1 MAAGALSRGSKSDDE
16 VHELQGID
24 DIVTRHKRVT
34 ADVRLAQHYYDGVF
48 RIPFST
54 PRLRRTYRQLMAG
67 AQTAYCSAVV
77 NAYTARAGAS
87 WAGLDTVGPAV
98 IHEMFLAGYA
108 VIAVQA
114 GRPWVQPACQWAL
127 PDDTWPATR
136 MWTTG
141 DGARHVAVF
150 PGDGTVRSWA
160 AKTGDAW
167 RPEAEDD
174 GVQLITASRLGGSI
188 IRDIIPIQDQINYL
202 VACELISVDRAVM
215 PLWYILSSMQSA
227 LEADAKISMDP
238 SVESILA
245 IVGDQAGAF
254 PTPDIA
260 SVQKM
265 RESAE
270 KKVAAVSGMPA
281 YLLDGG
287 TPPSG
292 TALAVAS
299 ERMTAAV
306 RACQQAADEPLR
318 QAAALTIGADP
329 DGLVWHD
336 PAPTTPADRAA
347 YAGKLRQLGLPP
359 DVWLPAAGVD
369 PQAVCADGRT
379 VLEAVTVADARDA
392 GSLARALYSGGRSG
406 V

>member
-1 MAAGALSRGSKSDDE
+1 MQA
-16 VHELQGID
+16 ID
-24 DIVTRHKRVT
+24 DIAARHRRAT
-34 ADVRLAQHYYDGVF
+34 ADARLAQNYYDGIF

-54 PRLRRTYRQLMAG
+54 PRLRRTYRLLMAG
-67 AQTAYCSAVV
+67 AQTAYCAPVV
-77 NAYTARAGAS
+77 DAHTARAAAS
-87 WAGLDTVGPAV
+87 WAGLDDVGPK
-98 IHEMFLAGYA
+98 IIRGMFLAGYA
-108 VIAVQA
+108 VCAVQA
-114 GRPWVQPACQWAL
+114 GQPWVQPACQWA
-127 PDDTWPATR
+127 PADDTWPASR

-141 DGARHVAVF
+141 DGAQHIAVF
-150 PGDGTVRSWA
+150 DPSGAAVEWA
-160 AKTGDAW
+160 SKSGAGWRRTGEDTGITLVTFS
-167 RPEAEDD
+167 RP
-174 GVQLITASRLGGSI
+174 GGSI

-202 VACELISVDRAVM
+202 VACELIGVDRAVM

-227 LEADAKISMDP
+227 LEADAHISMDP

-254 PTPDIA
+254 PTPDIT
-260 SVQKM
+260 SIQKM

-270 KKVAAVSGMPA
+270 KKIAAVSGMPA

-292 TALAVAS
+292 TALAIAS
-299 ERMTAAV
+299 ERMTATV
-306 RACQQAADEPLR
+306 RACQQASDSQMR
-318 QAAALTIGADP
+318 QVAALAAGADP

-336 PAPTTPADRAA
+336 PAPTTPQDRAA
-347 YAGKLRQLGLPP
+347 LAGQLRQLGLPP

-369 PQAVCADGRT
+369 PQMVCADGRT
-379 VLEAVTVADARDA
+379 VLQAVTDADARDA

>member
-1 MAAGALSRGSKSDDE
+1 MQS
-16 VHELQGID
+16 ID
-24 DIVTRHKRVT
+24 DIAARHQRTT
-34 ADVRLAQHYYDGVF
+34 ADARLAQNYYDGAF
-48 RIPFST
+48 RAPFST
-54 PRLRRTYRQLMAG
+54 PRLRRSYRRLMAG
-67 AQTAYCSAVV
+67 AQTAYCAPVV
-77 NAYTARAGAS
+77 DAHASRASAS
-87 WAGLDTVGPAV
+87 WGGLDTTGPQT

-114 GRPWVQPACQWAL
+114 GRPWIQPACQWAL
-127 PDDTWPATR
+127 SDGTWPTSR
-136 MWTTG
+136 MWATG
-141 DGARHVAVF
+141 DGAQHIAVF

-160 AKTGDAW
+160 SSQAGGW
-167 RPEAEDD
+167 RPEDEDT
-174 GVQLITASRLGGSI
+174 GVQLITAVRPGGSI

-202 VACELISVDRAVM
+202 VACELIGVDRAVM
-215 PLWYILSSMQSA
+215 PLWYILSSVQSA

-254 PTPDIA
+254 PPPDIA
-260 SVQKM
+260 SIQKM

-292 TALAVAS
+292 TALAIAS
-299 ERMTAAV
+299 ERMTTTV

-318 QAAALTIGADP
+318 QAAAMTSGADP
-329 DGLVWHD
+329 DGIAWHD
-336 PAPTTPADRAA
+336 PAPATPADRAA
-347 YAGKLRQLGLPP
+347 YAGQLRQLGLPP

-369 PQAVCADGRT
+369 PQTVCADGRT
-379 VLEAVTVADARDA
+379 VLEAVTAADTRDA

-406 V
+406 LG

>member
-1 MAAGALSRGSKSDDE
+1 MQDITDVAA
-16 VHELQGID
+16 
-24 DIVTRHKRVT
+24 RHMRVT
-34 ADVRLAQHYYDGVF
+34 ADARLAQSYYDGAF

-67 AQTAYCSAVV
+67 AQTAYCAPVV
-77 NAYTARAGAS
+77 DAYTARAEAS
-87 WAGLDTVGPAV
+87 WAGLDAVGPAV
-98 IHEMFLAGYA
+98 IHEMFLTGYA

-114 GRPWVQPACQWAL
+114 GSAWVQPACQWAL
-127 PDDTWPATR
+127 PDDTWPASR

-141 DGARHVAVF
+141 DGTQHIAVF
-150 PGDGTVRSWA
+150 PGDGTVRSWVSSQA
-160 AKTGDAW
+160 GGW
-167 RPEAEDD
+167 RPEEEDA
-174 GVQLITASRLGGSI
+174 GVQLITAARLSGSI

-202 VACELISVDRAVM
+202 VSCELIGVDRAVM

-227 LEADAKISMDP
+227 LEADAKINMDP

-260 SVQKM
+260 SIQKM

-270 KKVAAVSGMPA
+270 KKIAAVSGMPA

-306 RACQQAADEPLR
+306 RVCQQAADGPLR
-318 QAAALTIGADP
+318 QAAALIDGADP

-336 PAPTTPADRAA
+336 PAPTTPTDRAD

-369 PQAVCADGRT
+369 PLAVCADGRT
-379 VLEAVTVADARDA
+379 VLEAVTAADTRDA

-406 V
+406 LG

>member
-1 MAAGALSRGSKSDDE
+1 MIE
-16 VHELQGID
+16 VRELQNVD
-24 DIVTRHKRVT
+24 DIAVRHRRAT
-34 ADVRLAQHYYDGVF
+34 ADARLAQRYYDGAF
-48 RIPFST
+48 RVPFST
-54 PRLRRTYRQLMAG
+54 PRLRRAYRQLMAG
-67 AQTAYCSAVV
+67 AQTAYCAPVV
-77 NAYTARAGAS
+77 DAYTSRVGAS
-87 WAGLDTVGPAV
+87 WAGLDTTGPAV
-98 IHEMFLAGYA
+98 IHEMFLTGYA
-108 VIAVQA
+108 VLASQA
-114 GRPWVQPACQWAL
+114 GQAWVQPACQWAL
-127 PDDTWPATR
+127 PDDTWPASR

-141 DGARHVAVF
+141 DGAQHIAVF

-160 AKTGDAW
+160 SSQAGGW
-167 RPEAEDD
+167 RPEAEDA
-174 GVQLITASRLGGSI
+174 GVQLITASRPGGSI

-202 VACELISVDRAVM
+202 VACELIGVDRAVM

-227 LEADAKISMDP
+227 LEADAKINMDP

-260 SVQKM
+260 SIQKM

-270 KKVAAVSGMPA
+270 KKIAAVSGMPA

-292 TALAVAS
+292 TALAIAS
-299 ERMTAAV
+299 ERMTAAA
-306 RACQQAADEPLR
+306 RACQQAADGPLR
-318 QAAALTIGADP
+318 QAAALIDGAAP
-329 DGLVWHD
+329 DGLVWRD

-347 YAGKLRQLGLPP
+347 YAGQLRQLGLPP

-369 PQAVCADGRT
+369 PQTVCADGRT
-379 VLEAVTVADARDA
+379 VLEAVTAADARDA

-406 V
+406 LG